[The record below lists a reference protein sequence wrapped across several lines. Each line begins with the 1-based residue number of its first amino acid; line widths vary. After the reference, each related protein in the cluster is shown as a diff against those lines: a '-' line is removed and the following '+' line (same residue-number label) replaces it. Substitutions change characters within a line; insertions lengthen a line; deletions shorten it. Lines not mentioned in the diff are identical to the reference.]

1 MKNVLICLLAKTKE
15 KNPMVGG
22 GKEGE
27 EAIAGAPWYIL
38 REPEFITSYQVDVH
52 PLQTWTLLV
61 AF

>member
-15 KNPMVGG
+15 KNPMIGG

-52 PLQTWTLLV
+52 P
-61 AF
+61 